1 MGYIFIISIIL
12 FATITLIIRHSNK
25 KRSKQTQLK
34 GIRYIT
40 QLKPLISLVQQHRG
54 LTSAW
59 LNGDDKVKA
68 QLHLKQKEIKKI
80 ITEINTTELQS
91 NERWLSFND
100 HWDRLLTF
108 KIKPTVSNSFE
119 QHCSIIKNLSYL
131 LEDSS
136 ETYLLTTDHCTHFPS
151 IGYNWRELVVLIENI
166 GQARAIGTGVSVQ
179 KECSSVNKIR
189 LNFLAESIQKISTE
203 TLSNLYYLPEE
214 VNKHNEYI
222 KVATVKVEELIGLIS
237 KELVNNQ
244 QITIEHQHYFAMAS
258 SAMNAFDDIFYH
270 QVEQLKKTI

>member
-131 LEDSS
+131 LEDS
-136 ETYLLTTDHCTHFPS
+136 
-151 IGYNWRELVVLIENI
+151 
-166 GQARAIGTGVSVQ
+166 
-179 KECSSVNKIR
+179 
-189 LNFLAESIQKISTE
+189 
-203 TLSNLYYLPEE
+203 
-214 VNKHNEYI
+214 
-222 KVATVKVEELIGLIS
+222 
-237 KELVNNQ
+237 
-244 QITIEHQHYFAMAS
+244 
-258 SAMNAFDDIFYH
+258 
-270 QVEQLKKTI
+270 